1 MELNCAYYN
10 RCAVWMV
17 FSKDEESVLVQYLI
31 FACNMHFWLSKKR
44 KQVKKLPLEYAK
56 ANGKKC
62 PKSWDAHGEAGDQW
76 YFDFLKRNK
85 VLSVRKPQVV
95 QEL

>member
-1 MELNCAYYN
+1 MELNFAYYN
-10 RCAVWMV
+10 QCAVWMV
-17 FSKDEESVLVQYLI
+17 FFKDEESVLVQYLI
-31 FACNMHFWLSKKR
+31 FAYNMHFGLSKKR
-44 KQVKKLPLEYAK
+44 KVKKLPFEYAK

-85 VLSVRKPQVV
+85 VLSVRKPQVG